1 MNNIKQTNQINPFGL
16 GGNFQSGFGNLN
28 DISDSIGSLFG
39 FGPEDRNSVLQ
50 RGRTEL
56 QPLLS
61 SILRTFESN
70 GLSSAIVQID
80 SAIETK
86 TRKLKSFKSSN
97 SKAKE
102 KQDIDLLNELKVS
115 LKANSNSEPKNSEP
129 KNSNATDWKS
139 STPASASSSNT
150 MFLGLGVLVLM
161 LAKFTKTFK

>member
-61 SILRTFESN
+61 SILRTFEAN

-102 KQDIDLLNELKVS
+102 QQDIDLLNELKVS
-115 LKANSNSEPKNSEP
+115 LKVDSNSAPKNTD
-129 KNSNATDWKS
+129 ATDWRS